1 VDRPVRELR
10 GRQMCRYAGEF
21 TVDSLSGWN
30 GTGDMLRALLLS

>member
-1 VDRPVRELR
+1 
-10 GRQMCRYAGEF
+10 MCRCAGEF